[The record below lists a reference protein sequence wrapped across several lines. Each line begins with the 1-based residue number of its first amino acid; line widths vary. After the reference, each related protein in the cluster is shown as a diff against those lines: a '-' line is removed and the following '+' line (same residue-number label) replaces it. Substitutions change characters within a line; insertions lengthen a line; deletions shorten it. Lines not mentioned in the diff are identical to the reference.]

1 MLGRIFD
8 SFAWI
13 QKTIKCFQN
22 PFFYNKEKKLSYI
35 CTKNKKIDMKRSIA
49 ILAGLLLMNVFALFA
64 QGESKS
70 LYPFYIGKDY
80 VVVGVSADT
89 SDKELLEIRKNI
101 LKYSSI
107 RFTEFDVIRSKSGKI
122 QFLSIRV
129 DCRDG
134 YNAYISHSFEDGDK
148 SVHGFIRDYTRT
160 NYDRAFYYGDLTSEL
175 SGIERV
181 SKAIEESKETKN

>member
-1 MLGRIFD
+1 MKKRI
-8 SFAWI
+8 
-13 QKTIKCFQN
+13 
-22 PFFYNKEKKLSYI
+22 
-35 CTKNKKIDMKRSIA
+35 
-49 ILAGLLLMNVFALFA
+49 ALFTGFLFLCLFGAMA
-64 QGESKS
+64 QHEDNSPF
-70 LYPFYIGKDY
+70 PFYIGKDY
-80 VVVGVSADT
+80 VVVGVSCDT

-122 QFLSIRV
+122 QFISMEI

-134 YNAYISHSFEDGDK
+134 YKASISHSFEKGDK

-181 SKAIEESKETKN
+181 TQAIEESNQASE

>member
-1 MLGRIFD
+1 
-8 SFAWI
+8 
-13 QKTIKCFQN
+13 
-22 PFFYNKEKKLSYI
+22 
-35 CTKNKKIDMKRSIA
+35 
-49 ILAGLLLMNVFALFA
+49 MNVFALFA

-122 QFLSIRV
+122 QFLSMRV

-134 YNAYISHSFEDGDK
+134 YNAYISHSFEDDDK

-181 SKAIEESKETKN
+181 SKAIEDTEETKN

>member
-1 MLGRIFD
+1 
-8 SFAWI
+8 
-13 QKTIKCFQN
+13 
-22 PFFYNKEKKLSYI
+22 
-35 CTKNKKIDMKRSIA
+35 MKRSIA

-64 QGESKS
+64 QEESKS

-80 VVVGVSADT
+80 VVVGVNADT

-122 QFLSIRV
+122 QFISMEI

-134 YNAYISHSFEDGDK
+134 YKASISHSFEKGDK

-181 SKAIEESKETKN
+181 TQAIEESNQASE

>member
-1 MLGRIFD
+1 MFSESVFLEQREKNIVYLHEK
-8 SFAWI
+8 
-13 QKTIKCFQN
+13 QKLIMKKC
-22 PFFYNKEKKLSYI
+22 
-35 CTKNKKIDMKRSIA
+35 IA
-49 ILAGLLLMNVFALFA
+49 ILTGLLLVSVCGLFA
-64 QGESKS
+64 QGDNES
-70 LYPFYIGKDY
+70 LFPYYIGKDY

-101 LKYSSI
+101 LKYSSV

-122 QFLSIRV
+122 QFLSMRV

-134 YNAYISHSFEDGDK
+134 YSAYISHSFEDGDK

-181 SKAIEESKETKN
+181 AKAVEESKETKN